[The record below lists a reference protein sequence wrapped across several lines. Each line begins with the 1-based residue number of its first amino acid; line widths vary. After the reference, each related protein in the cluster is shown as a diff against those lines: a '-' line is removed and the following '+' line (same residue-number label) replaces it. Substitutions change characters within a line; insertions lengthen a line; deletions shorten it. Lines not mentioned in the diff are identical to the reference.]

1 MRKRLFIRGVLAK
14 EGMKVTTND
23 GIEGILTYWREPHK
37 TSSTG
42 RVYVD
47 MIGKNSISEFFPG
60 VIGGEW
66 KNDLD
71 EIYDIIGKEFQDF
84 DFSKENPPG
93 KPPAGWMVKAKRQE
107 EIINLEIQIPE
118 KDRELP
124 FEKIDKFRY
133 VKKSQAFTNYVF
145 TRKKRR

>member
-1 MRKRLFIRGVLAK
+1 MRKRLFIRDVLAK

-23 GIEGILTYWREPHK
+23 GEEGILTYWKEPHK
-37 TSSTG
+37 TGSTG

-47 MIGKNSISEFFPG
+47 LLGRSTVSEFFPG
-60 VIGGEW
+60 VIGGVW

-71 EIYDIIGKEFQDF
+71 EIYDEIGKEFQDF
-84 DFSKENPPG
+84 DFTKENPPG
-93 KPPAGWMVKAKRQE
+93 KPPVGWMVKAKREE

-124 FEKIDKFRY
+124 LDKINKFRY
-133 VKKSQAFTNYVF
+133 VKKSQALTYYVF